1 MGRKRTR
8 GERVFDGFNELLML
22 VVILVTLYPLLYVV
36 FVSFSV
42 PAQYMRF
49 NGAFLLRPLGFSLSS
64 YKAVF
69 RNINIWNGYR
79 NTIIV
84 VVLGLAVNMALTIV
98 GGYVLSCRKLMLRR
112 PLALFTM
119 FTMYFNGGI
128 VPMYLMVKSY
138 GILDTVWALV
148 FPVAVNTFNMII
160 MRSAFEGVPES
171 LEEAARIDGASQ
183 LKILISIM
191 IPVVMPTIAVLVLYY
206 GVSHWNSW
214 FNALIY
220 MRTRSKYPLQLILR
234 EMIIQNTSAATSA
247 AGAADDEAMIEETI
261 KYATII
267 VATVPILLLY
277 PFLQRFFVKGV
288 MVGAVKG

>member
-1 MGRKRTR
+1 MGRRRTR
-8 GERVFDGFNELLML
+8 GECIFDGFNVLLML
-22 VVILVTLYPLLYVV
+22 VVIMITLYPLLYVV
-36 FVSFSV
+36 FVSFSI

-49 NGAFLLRPLGFSLSS
+49 NGAFLWRPLGFSLSS

-84 VVLGLAVNMALTIV
+84 VALGLTVNMALTIV

-148 FPVAVNTFNMII
+148 LPVAVNTFNMII